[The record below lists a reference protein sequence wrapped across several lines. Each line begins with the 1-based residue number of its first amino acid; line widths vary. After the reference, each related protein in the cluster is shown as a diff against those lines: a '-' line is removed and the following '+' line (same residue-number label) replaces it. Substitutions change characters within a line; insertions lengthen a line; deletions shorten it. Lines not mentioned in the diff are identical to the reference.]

1 MTSID
6 KILISRLEKN
16 GIETSLIPG
25 FIRSLAN
32 ALLINPGMT
41 HCQANKR
48 LKYLGWCDIELDY
61 HTLLLARL
69 CFEAK
74 GLNSLEYR
82 SAPWYAKSFQSCD
95 HSLQ

>member
-16 GIETSLIPG
+16 GVETSLIPG
-25 FIRSLAN
+25 FFRSLAN

-41 HCQANKR
+41 LRQANKR

-61 HTLLLARL
+61 QTLLLARL

-74 GLNSLEYR
+74 GLKSLEYR
-82 SAPWYAKSFQSCD
+82 SAPWYAKAFQSCD
-95 HSLQ
+95 SSL

>member
-6 KILISRLEKN
+6 NILISRLEKH
-16 GIETSLIPG
+16 GVETSLIPG

-32 ALLINPGMT
+32 AFLINPCMT

-48 LKYLGWCDIELDY
+48 LKYLGWYDIELDY

-74 GLNSLEYR
+74 GLTDLEYR
-82 SAPWYAKSFQSCD
+82 SAPWYAESFQPID
-95 HSLQ
+95 HSL

>member
-16 GIETSLIPG
+16 GVETSLIPG

-32 ALLINPGMT
+32 ALLIKPCMT
-41 HCQANKR
+41 QRQANKR
-48 LKYLGWCDIELDY
+48 LKYLGWHDIELDY

-69 CFEAK
+69 CLEAK

-82 SAPWYAKSFQSCD
+82 SAPWYTKSFQSCD
-95 HSLQ
+95 PSP